1 MAGKK
6 QAKILLRDVPNSLG
20 ETDRDYLAD
29 HTNGFTGADLRLLL
43 TESTLYQLNQLQT
56 DDHEHDDHEHDD
68 HHDDATVD
76 VPRL

>member
-56 DDHEHDDHEHDD
+56 DDHEHDDH
-68 HHDDATVD
+68 HDDATVD

>member
-43 TESTLYQLNQLQT
+43 TESTLYRLNQLQT
-56 DDHEHDDHEHDD
+56 DDHEHDDHHD
-68 HHDDATVD
+68 HHDATVD

>member
-56 DDHEHDDHEHDD
+56 DDHDHEHDD